1 MGTHLQSLKS
11 NLQKSS
17 VISKMSSK
25 DMGQQVDIRTLP
37 PEQIQ
42 QLSQQINGEIQTL
55 SSAVENFKI
64 VQQKFLESRA
74 CIKSIGEDSTE
85 GKEIL
90 IPITSSMYVPGR
102 IKNSNKVLIDIGT
115 GYYVEKNRSDAD
127 DFCKRKI
134 EQVAK
139 EIGKVQP
146 VLKSRYE
153 SKRAIEGRMMELQQ
167 QYLQAQ
173 KKQKA

>member
-1 MGTHLQSLKS
+1 
-11 NLQKSS
+11 
-17 VISKMSSK
+17 MSSK
-25 DMGQQVDIRTLP
+25 EVGQQVDIRSLQ

-42 QLSQQINGEIQTL
+42 QLNNQINSEIQTL
-55 SSAVENFKI
+55 SAAVENFKI

-74 CIKSIGEDSTE
+74 CIKSIGEKGTE

-134 EQVAK
+134 EQVGK
-139 EIGKVQP
+139 EIQKVQP

-167 QYLQAQ
+167 EFMDAQ